1 MNRQQLN
8 EIISGVIRRSGACG
22 DISDIAGS
30 VVGSVPDGE
39 LRDALEVTMREYVRA
54 YIGLQRVAALSP
66 RSPASDNV
74 GKFSGVGPSRR
85 SVAVNAYRQTLETTM
100 VSVAD
105 DKIKALGQLTVE
117 DVEHQ
122 IAKLDKQLAAIGHRH
137 DWYTAIAKA
146 MRHYGA
152 KRVVD
157 LPQKILPAL
166 IQGVAA

>member
-8 EIISGVIRRSGACG
+8 EIISGVVHRSGGGG
-22 DISDIAGS
+22 DITDIAES
-30 VVGSVPDGE
+30 VAESVLDEE

-66 RSPASDNV
+66 RSLASQNV

-85 SVAVNAYRQTLETTM
+85 SVAVNAYRQTLNNTM

-105 DKIKALGQLTVE
+105 SKIKALGQLTVE

-122 IAKLDKQLAAIGHRH
+122 ITKLDNQLAAVGHRR

-146 MRHYGA
+146 MRHYDA
-152 KRVVD
+152 KRVID
-157 LPQKILPAL
+157 LPKKILPAL